1 MSEQRNPYKGDP
13 PRPWLRLGFLGKDG
27 SRVDVDLL
35 ADTGCPY
42 GIILAP
48 DLFSKLCFRLT
59 TEVTANFGPMNGG
72 WVRLYAPELELVEF
86 VLAYGSADIAANVG
100 TDHPDFVGM
109 VGLPVLRML
118 EYGGN
123 HDSFWIRTPS

>member
-1 MSEQRNPYKGDP
+1 MSEQRNLYKGDP
-13 PRPWLRLGFLGKDG
+13 PRPWLRLAFLDKDG
-27 SRVDVDLL
+27 SRVEVDLL

-42 GIILAP
+42 EIVLAP
-48 DLFSKLCFRLT
+48 DLFSKLCIRLT

-72 WVRLYAPELELVEF
+72 WVRLYTPELQLVEF
-86 VLAYGSADIAANVG
+86 VLAYGNADIAAHVAN
-100 TDHPDFVGM
+100 DHPDFVGM

-123 HDSFWIRTPS
+123 YDSFWIRTPS